1 MASHVLTTF
10 AQRPLRPTGDRLAAE
25 WAEEVYPLFGARF
38 DELALR
44 HLGDLPPKC
53 QVLEHGC
60 GAGDVTAELLRRID
74 GEGRIVA
81 LDANAGLIARARE
94 RLAEAHAGRRVFF
107 RQQAANAP
115 LPFPDDSYDLVLSN
129 LTLPAAGAVAAQA
142 AMLRDAARVLKPG
155 GRLILTTP
163 LAGTWAEP
171 LDLLQE
177 ALTRLDRAEGLAALD
192 TYRAHQ
198 PRGENVALAVEAAGL
213 VDLVEELTHWELL
226 FRSGREF
233 FYAPVIEHLELP
245 RWKEIAAAGGD
256 MHPVFFA
263 MKEAV
268 DTYYTGR
275 AFPVGVFG
283 GCFVARKP

>member
-10 AQRPLRPTGDRLAAE
+10 AQRPPRPTNDRLAKQ
-25 WAEEVYPLFGARF
+25 WSEEVYPLFGARF
-38 DELALR
+38 DELVLR
-44 HLGDLPPKC
+44 HLEALPPKC
-53 QVLEHGC
+53 QVLEQGC

-74 GEGRIVA
+74 GDGRIVA
-81 LDANAGLIARARE
+81 LDASAGLIDRARL
-94 RLAEAHAGRRVFF
+94 RLAEEHAGRRVFF
-107 RQQAANAP
+107 RQQAPSAP
-115 LPFPDDSYDLVLSN
+115 LPFPEDSYDLVLSN
-129 LTLPAAGAVAAQA
+129 LALTAAADEAAQA
-142 AMLRDAARVLKPG
+142 AMLKDAARVLKPG

-171 LDLLQE
+171 LDLLRE
-177 ALTRLDRAEGLAALD
+177 ALTRLDRATALAALD
-192 TYRAHQ
+192 AYRACQ
-198 PRGENVALAVEAAGL
+198 PRGEAVARAIEAAGL
-213 VDLVEELTHWELL
+213 VDLKEELTQWELL

-245 RWKEIAAAGGD
+245 RWKEIAATGGD

-268 DTYYTGR
+268 DTYYAGR

-283 GCFVARKP
+283 ACFVARKP